1 MTSERIVA
9 VGLLTEEDVAVLGK
23 GFKRLFP
30 VPNDAVFD
38 DLLAKLDSVN
48 PVAESGARKPQP

>member
-1 MTSERIVA
+1 MTSKQIVA
-9 VGLLTEEDVAVLGK
+9 IGLLTEEDVAVLGK

-30 VPNDAVFD
+30 VPNDAAFD

-48 PVAESGARKPQP
+48 PVAQSAARKSQP

>member
-1 MTSERIVA
+1 MTSKQIVA

-30 VPNDAVFD
+30 VPNDAAFD

-48 PVAESGARKPQP
+48 PVAQSAARKSQP

>member
-1 MTSERIVA
+1 MTSQQIVA

-30 VPNDAVFD
+30 VPNDAAFD

-48 PVAESGARKPQP
+48 PVAQSAARKSQP

>member
-30 VPNDAVFD
+30 LPNDGVFD
-38 DLLAKLDSVN
+38 ELLAKLDNVK
-48 PVAESGARKPQP
+48 PVAQRSPIKPRR

>member
-9 VGLLTEEDVAVLGK
+9 VGLLTQQDVAVLGK

-30 VPNDAVFD
+30 LQDDALFD
-38 DLLAKLDSVN
+38 DLLAKLDGVH
-48 PVAESGARKPQP
+48 PVSHGSASKPSR

>member
-30 VPNDAVFD
+30 VPNDAAFD

-48 PVAESGARKPQP
+48 PVAQSAAKTSQP

>member
-1 MTSERIVA
+1 MTSKRIVA
-9 VGLLTEEDVAVLGK
+9 VGLLTEEDVALLGK

-30 VPNDAVFD
+30 VSNDAAFD

-48 PVAESGARKPQP
+48 PVAQSAGRK